1 MANYYDILEISK
13 AATSADVKKAYRK
26 LALQWHPDKNPSNV
40 DEANRRFKQIC
51 QAYEILSDDKQ
62 RAAYDQKMA
71 KPSAKT
77 YRYKTTSNKTPSTSM
92 PYFET
97 SFDDDLPYHF
107 KHPHQLFREFFGS
120 DEFFGVSGRKTDP
133 RSFVS
138 FMWDPF
144 ANMHAGSAAMKIPAS
159 ASPNSRYSSRR
170 MQTKTS
176 QMKSNVPKTT
186 TTTTTVTKF
195 RDGKSYTKKKIV
207 ENNVETTYRYENNE
221 LISKTVKTLIIG

>member
-1 MANYYDILEISK
+1 MANYYDILEINKS
-13 AATSADVKKAYRK
+13 ATSVDVKKAYRK
-26 LALQWHPDKNPSNV
+26 LALQWHPDKNPNNV

-62 RAAYDQKMA
+62 RTAYDLKIA
-71 KPSAKT
+71 KKQFKP
-77 YRYKTTSNKTPSTSM
+77 YRYKSTSNTKSPSSSST

-97 SFDDDLPYHF
+97 SFDDDFPYQF
-107 KHPHQLFREFFGS
+107 KQPHQLFREFFVN
-120 DEFFGVSGRKTDP
+120 DDLFAFNGRKGDP

-144 ANMHAGSAAMKIPAS
+144 ANMHAGSAGMKIPAT
-159 ASPNSRYSSRR
+159 ASTRHTARR

-176 QMKSNVPKTT
+176 PTKSNVPKTT
-186 TTTTTVTKF
+186 TTTTITKF

-207 ENNVETTYRYENNE
+207 ENNVETTYRFENNE
-221 LISKTVKTLIIG
+221 LISKTVKTLIIA